1 MLVQNIPGDIPGT
14 GGVPRS
20 VSLVMS
26 RFYSRT
32 LIADFARCMARGGRR
47 APELLTEGDASGMH
61 GAECFVPYLSL
72 TPVSNLCWRACCAE
86 YFSRTAPG
94 RWSVIADFAATSWGV
109 GARACVM
116 KIGSLF
122 RYGYPCRAMC
132 APVHGLMHGLTW
144 GDSLCL
150 DLFTGANEPW
160 GTVFGHAR
168 VSRVHMQDCCFAHIF
183 SRILMPIN
191 AMLLGEMAILCPVA

>member
-1 MLVQNIPGDIPGT
+1 MAS
-14 GGVPRS
+14 VPSQRS
-20 VSLVMS
+20 S
-26 RFYSRT
+26 YSRT
-32 LIADFARCMARGGRR
+32 LTGDFANAWRGGGRR

-86 YFSRTAPG
+86 YFLRTAPG

-122 RYGYPCRAMC
+122 RYGYPRRGIRAS
-132 APVHGLMHGLTW
+132 VHGWTW
-144 GDSLCL
+144 GNSLCL
-150 DLFTGANEPW
+150 GRRTRANDHASHDPLEGLFSPILASVLCQCRCVTSNICP
-160 GTVFGHAR
+160 HAL
-168 VSRVHMQDCCFAHIF
+168 S
-183 SRILMPIN
+183 
-191 AMLLGEMAILCPVA
+191 

>member
-1 MLVQNIPGDIPGT
+1 MAFP
-14 GGVPRS
+14 
-20 VSLVMS
+20 
-26 RFYSRT
+26 YSRT

-72 TPVSNLCWRACCAE
+72 TPVSNPCWRACCAE

-94 RWSVIADFAATSWGV
+94 RWSVTADFAATSWGV

-122 RYGYPCRAMC
+122 RYGYPCRGIRAS
-132 APVHGLMHGLTW
+132 VHGWIW
-144 GDSLCL
+144 GNSLCL
-150 DLFTGANEPW
+150 GLRTRAND
-160 GTVFGHAR
+160 HALSGGS
-168 VSRVHMQDCCFAHIF
+168 VFAHP
-183 SRILMPIN
+183 RV
-191 AMLLGEMAILCPVA
+191 CPVPMQVRHVEYMSSCSLMTSS